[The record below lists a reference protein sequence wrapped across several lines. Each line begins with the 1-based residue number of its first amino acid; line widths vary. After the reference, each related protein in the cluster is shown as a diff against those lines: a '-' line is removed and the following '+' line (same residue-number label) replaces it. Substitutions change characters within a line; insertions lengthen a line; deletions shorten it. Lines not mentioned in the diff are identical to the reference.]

1 MGFSKDEEAKNV
13 SAAFEMFPLAMATY
27 VADMEATF
35 LIEER
40 NK

>member
-1 MGFSKDEEAKNV
+1 
-13 SAAFEMFPLAMATY
+13 MFPLAMATY

-40 NK
+40 TNK